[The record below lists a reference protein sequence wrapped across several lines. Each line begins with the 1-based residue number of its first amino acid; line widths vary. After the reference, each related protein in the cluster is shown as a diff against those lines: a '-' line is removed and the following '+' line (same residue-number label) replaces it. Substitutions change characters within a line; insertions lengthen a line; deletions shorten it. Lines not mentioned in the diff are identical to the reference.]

1 MQEMILFT
9 ALLWGLAGVCVKSI
23 SWGPLPIVAVRSLI
37 SLLMLFAMKRSLR
50 LKFSRTN
57 LLGAF
62 MMSATG
68 ILYVMAI
75 KLTTAGTAIVLQYT
89 ASVLVFVFAVLFQ
102 GRKARL
108 AEILLTLAV
117 FAGITIS
124 FLDNLDFSRL
134 LGNALALL
142 SAFTFA
148 GQIIVMNGKNCDTED
163 ATILS
168 NLLCL
173 LICLPFC
180 FAEKLAWDTKNIVWL
195 LIMAVFQYGLAN
207 ALFARNIHRV
217 DPVEASILL
226 TVEPIFNPIPVAIFC
241 GEKMSALAVLG
252 SAIVIIAVT
261 LHGLLPHF
269 EQKRAEKKQ
278 ARNL

>member
-1 MQEMILFT
+1 MILIT

-37 SLLMLFAMKRSLR
+37 SLIILFTVKRNLR
-50 LKFSRTN
+50 LKFTKKN

-89 ASVLVFVFAVLFQ
+89 ASVLVFVFAVLFRH
-102 GRKARL
+102 RKARL
-108 AEILLTLAV
+108 AELLLTLAV
-117 FAGITIS
+117 FAGCAIS
-124 FLDNLDFSRL
+124 FLDSLDFTRL
-134 LGNALALL
+134 LGNALALA

-148 GQIIVMNGKNCDTED
+148 GQIIIMNDQDCDTED
-163 ATILS
+163 TAILS
-168 NLLCL
+168 NILSF
-173 LICLPFC
+173 LICLPF
-180 FAEKLAWDTKNIVWL
+180 FFTEKLAFDAKNIVWL

-226 TVEPIFNPIPVAIFC
+226 TLEPIFNPIPVAIFC
-241 GEKMSALAVLG
+241 GEKMGLLAILG
-252 SAIVIIAVT
+252 SVIVIAAVT
-261 LHGLLPHF
+261 LHGLLPHW
-269 EQKRAEKKQ
+269 EEKKTAKKQ
-278 ARNL
+278 VLSEKKV